1 MATSAQV
8 SRTDEH
14 MEVTTVSDEL
24 TVLQDEFPAYQ
35 IWQEQLPGRTRYIAR
50 RLNEGLGPHTVVTAD
65 VGELRQAL
73 AQAGQAVV
81 AKAHHEPAP

>member
-1 MATSAQV
+1 
-8 SRTDEH
+8 
-14 MEVTTVSDEL
+14 MEVTAVSDEL
-24 TVLQDEFPAYQ
+24 TVLQDEFPAYR

-50 RLNEGLGPHTVVTAD
+50 RLKGLGPHTVVTAD

-73 AQAGQAVV
+73 APARQAVV